1 MEPIDALKED
11 FAQTLEFI
19 DKCDNHIFQIKNW
32 ALLTSSAVVAYSMSQ
47 RQHSIALANIA
58 LLVAF
63 LYLELIYKSFQDTA
77 IEHNADISG
86 RIDRYLA
93 EPKEQGLLVGY
104 SHGFGRKLKYP
115 SVGRV
120 FSILGNRKRWHILN
134 FYLLLATFSAAA
146 FVVAGFVS

>member
-1 MEPIDALKED
+1 MEPIAALKED

-86 RIDRYLA
+86 RIDKCLA

>member
-86 RIDRYLA
+86 RID
-93 EPKEQGLLVGY
+93 
-104 SHGFGRKLKYP
+104 KY
-115 SVGRV
+115 
-120 FSILGNRKRWHILN
+120 
-134 FYLLLATFSAAA
+134 
-146 FVVAGFVS
+146 

>member
-86 RIDRYLA
+86 RIDKYLA